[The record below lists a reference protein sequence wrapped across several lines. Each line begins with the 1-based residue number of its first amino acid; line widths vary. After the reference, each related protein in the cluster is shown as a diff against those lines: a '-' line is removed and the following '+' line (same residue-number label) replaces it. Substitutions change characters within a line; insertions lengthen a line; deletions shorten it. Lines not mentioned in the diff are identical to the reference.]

1 MLENEKFEKKEVSGE
16 EIWKKN
22 GRVKSEKCSFEGCG
36 QESGKMREKEGLKMK
51 NEGTFGGLKLRK

>member
-1 MLENEKFEKKEVSGE
+1 MSRKLLENENFKKRKVSGE

-36 QESGKMREKEGLKMK
+36 
-51 NEGTFGGLKLRK
+51 